1 MACDADARPG
11 AGVGANGT
19 NDARAPVRI
28 ESISIPVV
36 GVGRG
41 LKWSNRSRANSQAI
55 RDFRLAR
62 AAEASGGHVPG
73 GDCHVRSNGGR
84 SRQHGVLSPGS
95 NTFCTIACARRVSSR
110 AREVTAKK
118 SRMLTSLQ
126 AALLGLLQG
135 ISELFPISSLGHSI
149 ILPGLLG
156 WSIDRNANYFLTFL
170 VATHFATAL
179 VLFCFYLEDWLRIF
193 GGMLRSIRTRS
204 LEANA
209 DARLGWMLV
218 VGTVPAGMLG
228 LLFER
233 RLQRLFVSPSY
244 VAGFLLLNGLLLFG
258 AELLRKRAHD
268 AETAGD
274 PDRRIAVEIS
284 WWQSA
289 KVGVM
294 QVLALLPG
302 FSRTGSTIAGGLV
315 VGLAHE
321 DALRFSFLL
330 ATPIIAA
337 AAVLKLPALFVSTDR
352 AAIDTA
358 LLGAGCAAV
367 AAYFSVKFLTGY
379 FKTRTLTPF
388 AIYCLLAGFSSLML
402 LRR

>member
-1 MACDADARPG
+1 
-11 AGVGANGT
+11 
-19 NDARAPVRI
+19 
-28 ESISIPVV
+28 
-36 GVGRG
+36 
-41 LKWSNRSRANSQAI
+41 
-55 RDFRLAR
+55 
-62 AAEASGGHVPG
+62 
-73 GDCHVRSNGGR
+73 
-84 SRQHGVLSPGS
+84 
-95 NTFCTIACARRVSSR
+95 
-110 AREVTAKK
+110 
-118 SRMLTSLQ
+118 MLTPIQ

-179 VLFCFYLEDWLRIF
+179 VLFFFYLDDWVRIIR
-193 GGMLRSIRTRS
+193 GTLRSIWS
-204 LEANA
+204 GSMLGNSE
-209 DARLGWMLV
+209 ARLGWLLV
-218 VGTVPAGMLG
+218 IGTVPAGMLG

-233 RLQRLFVSPSY
+233 RLRPLFVSPSY
-244 VAGFLLLNGLLLFG
+244 VAGFLLLNGILLYG
-258 AELLRKRAHD
+258 AEILRKRAVS
-268 AETAGD
+268 AEAVRD
-274 PDRRIAVEIS
+274 PDQRIAVEIS

-302 FSRTGSTIAGGLV
+302 FSRTGSTLAGGLM

-337 AAVLKLPALFVSTDR
+337 AALLKLPALFVSTDR
-352 AAIDTA
+352 AAIGAA
-358 LLGAGCAAV
+358 LIGAGCAAI
-367 AAYFSVKFLTGY
+367 AAFFSVKFLTRY
-379 FKTRTLTPF
+379 FKTQTLTPF